1 VENLKKSNDAWLAN
15 KGEILKL
22 APAEQDAMMASF
34 QAIGAKIVEA
44 NPAVKAEFERL
55 KKLVDAKK

>member
-1 VENLKKSNDAWLAN
+1 
-15 KGEILKL
+15 
-22 APAEQDAMMASF
+22 MASF
-34 QAIGAKIVEA
+34 QAIGTRIVEA